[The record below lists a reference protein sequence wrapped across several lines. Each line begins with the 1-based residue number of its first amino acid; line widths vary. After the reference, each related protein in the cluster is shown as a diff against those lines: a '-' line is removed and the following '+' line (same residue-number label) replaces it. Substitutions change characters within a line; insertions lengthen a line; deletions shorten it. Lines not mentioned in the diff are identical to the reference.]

1 MWSYYG
7 LLMDYGFVLGYN
19 SLYNSKSNA
28 NTHKL
33 QIYRYKTLPE
43 NTKFVVKT
51 YKQHMAYENN

>member
-1 MWSYYG
+1 
-7 LLMDYGFVLGYN
+7 MDYGFVLGYN

-43 NTKFVVKT
+43 NTKFVVKNI
-51 YKQHMAYENN
+51 NNTWPMKTINVDFITV

>member
-1 MWSYYG
+1 
-7 LLMDYGFVLGYN
+7 MDYGFVLGYN

-43 NTKFVVKT
+43 NTKFVVKK